1 MSTGKHSIVT
11 RIYPYYKDGTV
22 TVAVGTRE
30 TQSETPAF
38 TSDVAVNS
46 SAFSPFRAQG
56 RYHRARVKFTDDW
69 DKALGIEVE
78 ARDIGRR

>member
-1 MSTGKHSIVT
+1 MT
-11 RIYPYYKDGTV
+11 RIYPYYEDGTV

-56 RYHRARVKFTDDW
+56 RYHRARVKFTGNW